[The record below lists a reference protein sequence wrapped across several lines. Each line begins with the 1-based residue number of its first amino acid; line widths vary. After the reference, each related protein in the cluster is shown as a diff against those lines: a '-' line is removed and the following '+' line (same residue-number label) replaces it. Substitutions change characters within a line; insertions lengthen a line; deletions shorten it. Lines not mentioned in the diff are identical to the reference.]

1 MIDIRIFG
9 IRIKLSFWFVAFLTL
24 LLIIDQ
30 TGILFYGIISA
41 ILHEMGHVIVLIAF
55 RRKPKLLSFELS
67 GIRLVENRYP
77 LGYFRELIALSSG
90 CICNICLFITFYFLG
105 FITFATTNLCLALF
119 NLLPSKVLDGGRI
132 LYLIIFHHTTAQK
145 ADRIFFIL
153 SAIVAIALSIAGG
166 YLFFYTL
173 NPTLFITGLYLL
185 LNLFRKK

>member
-41 ILHEMGHVIVLIAF
+41 ILHEMGHVIILIAF
-55 RRKPKLLSFELS
+55 RRKPKLLSLELS

-77 LGYFRELIALSSG
+77 LGYFRELITLSSG
-90 CICNICLFITFYFLG
+90 GICNLCLFLAFYFWG
-105 FITFATTNLCLALF
+105 FITFATTNLCLAIF
-119 NLLPSKVLDGGRI
+119 NLLPSKALDGGRI
-132 LYLIIFHHTTAQK
+132 LYLIIFYHTTAQK

-153 SAIVAIALSIAGG
+153 SAVVAIGLSIAGG
-166 YLFFYTL
+166 YLLFSTL
-173 NPTLFITGLYLL
+173 NPTLFITGLYLV